1 MVTWAMVLE
10 TAIKW
15 LIPALCVA
23 IVGLVASHIIKPYK
37 KGNDAKQQEQW
48 DARFRASHEPKT
60 MGDTEMKKMKEEI
73 TSVVTAADNKILEK
87 IGELTNSIDAQ
98 NKSNKEYHSRVDKSI
113 NLIQQGVQDAHLQNL
128 IATCQVYIK
137 RGYITTAEFETY
149 QSRYQL
155 YKDLG
160 GNGHMEPWNAKICA
174 LPNEPPKPPITTSG
188 SSNNVVPLKQ
198 TIPPTTHK

>member
-15 LIPALCVA
+15 LIPMLCVA
-23 IVGLVASHIIKPYK
+23 IVGLITAHFIKPFK
-37 KGNDAKQQEQW
+37 KGNETARQEEW
-48 DARFRASHEPKT
+48 DNHFESSTRPRA
-60 MGDTEMKKMKEEI
+60 MGDRELGILRSELT
-73 TSVVTAADNKILEK
+73 TTVTNADQQILEK
-87 IGELTNSIDAQ
+87 IGELSKNIQDQ
-98 NKSNKEYHSRVDKSI
+98 NESNKAYHERVDKSI

-128 IATCQVYIK
+128 IATCQTYIK

-149 QSRYQL
+149 QQRYTL

-174 LPNEPPKPPITTSG
+174 LPNEPPKPPEVKSTPRGT
-188 SSNNVVPLKQ
+188 NA
-198 TIPPTTHK
+198 IPPVTHK

>member
-15 LIPALCVA
+15 LIPMICVA
-23 IVGLVASHIIKPYK
+23 IVGLLTAYLVKPFK
-37 KGNDAKQQEQW
+37 KGNSAQRQEDW
-48 DARFRASHEPKT
+48 DSHFLASHEPKK
-60 MGDTEMKKMKEEI
+60 MGDKELEQFKTEIKKTVTEADQEI
-73 TSVVTAADNKILEK
+73 LKQ
-87 IGELTNSIDAQ
+87 IGELSSNIKLQ
-98 NKSNKEYHSRVDKSI
+98 NESNKVYHDKVDKSI
-113 NLIQQGVQDAHLQNL
+113 GLIQQGVQDAHLQNL
-128 IATCQVYIK
+128 IATCQIYIK

-174 LPNEPPKPPITTSG
+174 LPNEPPKPTTDTRSGTITQLPI
-188 SSNNVVPLKQ
+188 PK
-198 TIPPTTHK
+198 THV